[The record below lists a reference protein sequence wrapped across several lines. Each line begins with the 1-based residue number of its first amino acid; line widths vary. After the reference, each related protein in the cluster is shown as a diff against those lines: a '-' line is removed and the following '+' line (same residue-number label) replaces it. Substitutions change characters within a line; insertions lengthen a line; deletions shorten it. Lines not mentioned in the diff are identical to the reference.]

1 MADNREDFEVWLKSR
16 YDGDAMKAAQA
27 DFKRTQ
33 DAAKKTDE
41 SFKDMGYSADALK
54 QQLTGLLAFTTVV
67 AQFREGFE
75 QVAAL
80 EQAMNQLE
88 RATKRNGDNFDVVK
102 GKIVGMADALK
113 KAAGVDDDAAIKKM
127 VSLYN
132 ATGDVANAMNLVA
145 LAADVAVGSGL
156 EFQQASDLVT
166 KAATGEVGELKRLG
180 ITIDENGTKTE
191 KATRGLDALQK
202 TFGGAANGAKGL
214 KVELDRLNESYEDMR
229 NSLVEKLTPAI
240 GVAMNLIKSFFVAL
254 DGAWRLFSDAV
265 VGTLGFFGKF
275 GSYMKALLS
284 GDLAGMKAAVSGMGA
299 EVKGTYDS
307 MVAGAEATKKKIADI
322 WAAPAGGGIK
332 AGKATGIVTPGGGG
346 GSALAEQI
354 NEWQQEMN
362 RWHQIQGALNLEFLK
377 KKLADEKKHED
388 AKLALRKH
396 GAKET
401 ERIEKQLDAER
412 ERLMDAQTKRI
423 RDEVMLRKAA
433 EEAKS
438 VAMLS
443 SAEQAVTLAGTV
455 FGESKELAIAQAI
468 ISTYQGAA
476 GALAMTPW
484 SPYNFVLAGLVIATG
499 LAQVAKIV
507 STEPSGGGDAT
518 RGQGFDNPSSDAA
531 ARLGGRRWAA
541 DMIGEFTGGVR
552 EGWAA
557 GMMGSARGGNTT
569 NYDQRRTYN
578 VHLHGAGLIDPSNQ
592 QMLLQLKRNLDMVG
606 SRVDS
611 QRTLARAAR

>member
-16 YDGDAMKAAQA
+16 YDGNAMKAAQA

-33 DAAKKTDE
+33 EAAKKTDD
-41 SFKDMGYSADALK
+41 SFKDLGYSADALK

-88 RATKRNGDNFDVVK
+88 RAAKRNGDNFDVVK

-156 EFQQASDLVT
+156 EFEQASDLVT
-166 KAATGEVGELKRLG
+166 KAATGEVGELKQLG
-180 ITIDENGTKTE
+180 ITVDENGTKTE

-214 KVELDRLNESYEDMR
+214 KVQTDRLNESYEDMR
-229 NSLVEKLTPAI
+229 NNLVEKLTPALEI
-240 GVAMNLIKSFFVAL
+240 AMNLIESFFVAL

-284 GDLAGMKAAVSGMGA
+284 GDLAGMEAAVSGMGA
-299 EVKGTYDS
+299 EVKGAYDS

-332 AGKATGIVTPGGGG
+332 AGEPTPLSGGGG
-346 GSALAEQI
+346 GGAGEADEERFAVMFGPSVDLFRKYNADIAKEQAKEDARRRERYAKFLQEQARWLDKRRDAVEAEAEEEARI
-354 NEWQQEMN
+354 AKEN
-362 RWHQIQGALNLEFLK
+362 A
-377 KKLADEKKHED
+377 KKLAE
-388 AKLALRKH
+388 
-396 GAKET
+396 
-401 ERIEKQLDAER
+401 IER
-412 ERLMDAQTKRI
+412 ERQAAAIQGMLQAASIAAGVARDA
-423 RDEVMLRKAA
+423 
-433 EEAKS
+433 
-438 VAMLS
+438 
-443 SAEQAVTLAGTV
+443 
-455 FGESKELAIAQAI
+455 FGESKGLAIADATI
-468 ISTYQGAA
+468 NTIAASLRAYKDYPYPANIAVMIATIAA
-476 GALAMTPW
+476 GM
-484 SPYNFVLAGLVIATG
+484 
-499 LAQVAKIV
+499 AQVAKIQ
-507 STEPSGGGDAT
+507 STNPDAT
-518 RGQGFDNPSSDAA
+518 RGQGFDNPNSDAA

>member
-54 QQLTGLLAFTTVV
+54 QQLTGLLAFSTVV

-88 RATKRNGDNFDVVK
+88 RAAKRNGDSFDVVK
-102 GKIVGMADALK
+102 GQIIGMADALK

-156 EFQQASDLVT
+156 EFEQASDLVT

-202 TFGGAANGAKGL
+202 NFGGAANGAKGL
-214 KVELDRLNESYEDMR
+214 KVKLDGLNESYEDMR
-229 NSLVEKLTPAI
+229 NTLVEKLTPALEI
-240 GVAMNLIKSFFVAL
+240 AMNLIESFFVAL

-299 EVKGTYDS
+299 EVNGAYDS

-322 WAAPAGGGIK
+322 WTVPEGGGIK
-332 AGKATGIVTPGGGG
+332 AGKPTAIVTPGG

-412 ERLMDAQTKRI
+412 ERLMDAQTQRI
-423 RDEVMLRKAA
+423 RDQVRLEKQAA
-433 EEAKS
+433 QAKTEM
-438 VAMLS
+438 AFRY
-443 SAEQAVTLAGTV
+443 ADAAIGAATAV
-455 FGESKELAIAQAI
+455 FGQSKEIAYAEAI
-468 ISTYQGAA
+468 INTARAITAA
-476 GALAMTPW
+476 
-484 SPYNFVLAGLVIATG
+484 SPNVWLMAFAAATG
-499 LAQVAKIV
+499 VAQLAKIS
-507 STEPSGGGDAT
+507 STEPGGGADAT
-518 RGQGFDNPSSDAA
+518 RGQGFDNPNSDAA

>member
-33 DAAKKTDE
+33 AAAKKTDE

-156 EFQQASDLVT
+156 KFEQASDLVT

-180 ITIDENGTKTE
+180 ITIDENGTKTD

-240 GVAMNLIKSFFVAL
+240 EIAMNLIKSFFVAL

-322 WAAPAGGGIK
+322 WTAPAGGGVK
-332 AGKATGIVTPGGGG
+332 AGKPTGIVTPGGGG

-362 RWHQIQGALNLEFLK
+362 RWHQLQGALNLAFLK

-412 ERLMDAQTKRI
+412 ERLMDAQTQRI
-423 RDEVMLRKAA
+423 LDQVRLTKASKDA
-433 EEAKS
+433 EK
-438 VAMLS
+438 AMAIETAYAAIGLG
-443 SAEQAVTLAGTV
+443 QAM
-455 FGESKELAIAQAI
+455 FGDSKELAIASAI
-468 ISTYQGAA
+468 INTYEGASK
-476 GALAMTPW
+476 ALAQGGIYGP
-484 SPYNFVLAGLVIATG
+484 VLAAIVIATG
-499 LAQVAKIV
+499 MAQVAKIT
-507 STEPSGGGDAT
+507 STEPSGGDAT

-557 GMMGSARGGNTT
+557 GMMGGQRGGSTT

>member
-33 DAAKKTDE
+33 AEAKKTDD
-41 SFKDMGYSADALK
+41 SFKQMGYSADALK
-54 QQLTGLLAFTTVV
+54 QQLTGLLAFTAVV

-75 QVAAL
+75 QVQQL

-88 RATKRNGDNFDVVK
+88 RATKRNGDSFVDVK
-102 GKIVGMADALK
+102 GKIVGMAESLK

-127 VSLYN
+127 VELYN
-132 ATGDVANAMNLVA
+132 ATGDVANSMNLVA
-145 LAADVAVGSGL
+145 LAADVAVGTGMD
-156 EFQQASDLVT
+156 FAAANDLVT
-166 KAATGEVGELKRLG
+166 KAAMGQ
-180 ITIDENGTKTE
+180 
-191 KATRGLDALQK
+191 TRGLKELNISIEEGGNKSENANRALEAIRK
-202 TFGGAANGAKGL
+202 NFGGAANDAKGM
-214 KVELDRLNESYEDMR
+214 KIEIDRLSESYEDMR
-229 NSLVEKLTPAI
+229 NNLVERLTPAI
-240 GVAMNLIKSFFVAL
+240 EIAMNLIKSFFVAL

-299 EVKGTYDS
+299 EVKGAYDS
-307 MVAGAEATKKKIADI
+307 MVAGAEETKKKIADI
-322 WAAPAGGGIK
+322 WTVPAGGGIK
-332 AGKATGIVTPGGGG
+332 AGKATGIVTPGGSG

-354 NEWQQEMN
+354 NEWQQEMD

-377 KKLADEKKHED
+377 KKLADEKRHED

-396 GAKET
+396 SAKET
-401 ERIEKQLDAER
+401 KRIEKQLDAER
-412 ERLMDAQTKRI
+412 ERLMDAQTQRI
-423 RDEVMLRKAA
+423 LDQVRLQKAA
-433 EEAKS
+433 KDAEK
-438 VAMLS
+438 AMAIETAYAAIGLG
-443 SAEQAVTLAGTV
+443 QAM
-455 FGESKELAIAQAI
+455 FGDSKELAIASAI
-468 ISTYQGAA
+468 INTYEGASK
-476 GALAMTPW
+476 ALAQGGIYGP
-484 SPYNFVLAGLVIATG
+484 VLAAIVIATG
-499 LAQVAKIV
+499 MAQVAKIT

-518 RGQGFDNPSSDAA
+518 RGQGFDNPNSDAA

>member
-54 QQLTGLLAFTTVV
+54 KQLTGLLAFSTVV

-88 RATKRNGDNFDVVK
+88 RAAKRNGDSFDVVK
-102 GKIVGMADALK
+102 GQIIGMADALK

-156 EFQQASDLVT
+156 EFEQASDLVT

-202 TFGGAANGAKGL
+202 NFGGAANGAKGL

-229 NSLVEKLTPAI
+229 NTLVEKLTPALEI
-240 GVAMNLIKSFFVAL
+240 AMNLIESFFVAL

-299 EVKGTYDS
+299 EVKGAYDS

-322 WAAPAGGGIK
+322 WTVPEGGGIK

-412 ERLMDAQTKRI
+412 ERLMDAQTQRI
-423 RDEVMLRKAA
+423 RDQVRLEKQAA
-433 EEAKS
+433 QAKTEM
-438 VAMLS
+438 AFRY
-443 SAEQAVTLAGTV
+443 ADAAIGAATAV
-455 FGESKELAIAQAI
+455 FGQSKEIAYAEAI
-468 ISTYQGAA
+468 INTARAITAA
-476 GALAMTPW
+476 
-484 SPYNFVLAGLVIATG
+484 SPNVWLMAFAAATG
-499 LAQVAKIV
+499 VAQLAKIS
-507 STEPSGGGDAT
+507 STEPGGGADAT
-518 RGQGFDNPSSDAA
+518 RGQGFDNPNSDAA

-552 EGWAA
+552 EGWSE
-557 GMMGSARGGNTT
+557 GMGSFGRGGSVTT
-569 NYDQRRTYN
+569 DNSRTYN
-578 VHLHGAGLIDPSNQ
+578 LHFHGSGLMDAS
-592 QMLLQLKRNLDMVG
+592 LTRDAKKLKRSLDVID
-606 SRVDS
+606 RTIDS
-611 QRTLARAAR
+611 QRTVARARRS

>member
-1 MADNREDFEVWLKSR
+1 MANDQVDFELWLKSKF
-16 YDGDAMKAAQA
+16 DGDALAAA
-27 DFKRTQ
+27 RAAFEKTKRTAD
-33 DAAKKTDE
+33 DAKVSLD
-41 SFKDMGYSADALK
+41 DLGYSAKNLK
-54 QQLTGLLAFTTVV
+54 QMLAEVFAITELIS
-67 AQFREGFE
+67 QFKEGFE

-80 EQAMNQLE
+80 EQAFNQLE
-88 RATKRNGDNFDVVK
+88 RAAKANGENFDVVK
-102 GKIVGMADALK
+102 GKVTEFAESLK
-113 KAAGVDDDAAIKKM
+113 KMAGIDDDAVIKQVTK
-127 VSLYN
+127 LYT
-132 ATGDVANAMNLVA
+132 ATGDLSNSMGLVR
-145 LAADVAVGSGL
+145 LAADVAASGVGVD
-156 EFQQASDLVT
+156 FNQALQLVT
-166 KAATGEVGELKRLG
+166 GAAQGQTRALTQLGLKTDEVGG
-180 ITIDENGTKTE
+180 KTLSAQEALDKIE
-191 KATRGLDALQK
+191 KA
-202 TFGGAANGAKGL
+202 FGGNAQKAKGL
-214 KVELDRLNESYEDMR
+214 TVEVNKLNEQWEDVR
-229 NSLVEKLTPAI
+229 NNLVEKLTPAI
-240 GVAMNLIKSFFVAL
+240 EIAMNLIKSFFVAL

-299 EVKGTYDS
+299 EVKGAYDS
-307 MVAGAEATKKKIADI
+307 MVAGAEETKKKIADI
-322 WAAPAGGGIK
+322 WTVPEGGGIK
-332 AGKATGIVTPGGGG
+332 AGKPTGIVTPGGGG

-396 GAKET
+396 SAKET

-412 ERLMDAQTKRI
+412 ERLMDAQTQRI
-423 RDEVMLRKAA
+423 LDQVRLTKASKDAEKAMAA
-433 EEAKS
+433 ETAYAAIGLGQ
-438 VAMLS
+438 AM
-443 SAEQAVTLAGTV
+443 
-455 FGESKELAIAQAI
+455 FGDSKELAIASAI
-468 ISTYQGAA
+468 INTYEGASK
-476 GALAMTPW
+476 ALAQGGIYGP
-484 SPYNFVLAGLVIATG
+484 VLAAIVIATG
-499 LAQVAKIV
+499 MAQVAKIT

-518 RGQGFDNPSSDAA
+518 RGQGFDNPNSDAA

>member
-202 TFGGAANGAKGL
+202 NFGGAANGAKGL
-214 KVELDRLNESYEDMR
+214 KVEVDRLSESYEDMR
-229 NSLVEKLTPAI
+229 NNLVEKLTPAI

-299 EVKGTYDS
+299 EVKGAYDS

-322 WAAPAGGGIK
+322 WTVPAGGGIK

-377 KKLADEKKHED
+377 RKLADEKRHED

-396 GAKET
+396 SAKET

-412 ERLMDAQTKRI
+412 ERLMDAQTQRI
-423 RDEVMLRKAA
+423 LDEVRLQKAA
-433 EEAKS
+433 KDAEK
-438 VAMLS
+438 AMAVETAYAAIGLG
-443 SAEQAVTLAGTV
+443 QAM
-455 FGESKELAIAQAI
+455 FGDSKELAIASAI
-468 ISTYQGAA
+468 INTYEGASK
-476 GALAMTPW
+476 ALAQGGIYGP
-484 SPYNFVLAGLVIATG
+484 VLAAIVIATG
-499 LAQVAKIV
+499 LAQVAKIT
-507 STEPSGGGDAT
+507 STEPSRGDAT
-518 RGQGFDNPSSDAA
+518 RGQGFDNPNSDAA

>member
-1 MADNREDFEVWLKSR
+1 
-16 YDGDAMKAAQA
+16 
-27 DFKRTQ
+27 
-33 DAAKKTDE
+33 
-41 SFKDMGYSADALK
+41 
-54 QQLTGLLAFTTVV
+54 
-67 AQFREGFE
+67 
-75 QVAAL
+75 
-80 EQAMNQLE
+80 
-88 RATKRNGDNFDVVK
+88 
-102 GKIVGMADALK
+102 MADALK

-156 EFQQASDLVT
+156 EFEQASDLVT

-202 TFGGAANGAKGL
+202 NFGGAANGAKGL
-214 KVELDRLNESYEDMR
+214 KVQTDRLNESYEDMR
-229 NSLVEKLTPAI
+229 NNLVEKLTPALES
-240 GVAMNLIKSFFVAL
+240 AMNLIESFFVAL

-299 EVKGTYDS
+299 EVKGAYDS
-307 MVAGAEATKKKIADI
+307 MVAGAEETKKKIADI
-322 WAAPAGGGIK
+322 WTVPAGGGIK
-332 AGKATGIVTPGGGG
+332 AGKPTPLSGGGG
-346 GSALAEQI
+346 GGAGEADEERFAVMFGPSVDLFRKYNADIAKEQAKEDARRRERYA
-354 NEWQQEMN
+354 N
-362 RWHQIQGALNLEFLK
+362 FLK
-377 KKLADEKKHED
+377 EQARWLDKRRDAVEAEAEEEARIAKENAKKLAE
-388 AKLALRKH
+388 
-396 GAKET
+396 
-401 ERIEKQLDAER
+401 IER
-412 ERLMDAQTKRI
+412 ERQAAAIHGMLQAASIAAGVARDA
-423 RDEVMLRKAA
+423 
-433 EEAKS
+433 
-438 VAMLS
+438 
-443 SAEQAVTLAGTV
+443 
-455 FGESKELAIAQAI
+455 FGESKGLAIADATI
-468 ISTYQGAA
+468 NTIAASLRAYKDYPYPANIAVMIATIAA
-476 GALAMTPW
+476 GM
-484 SPYNFVLAGLVIATG
+484 
-499 LAQVAKIV
+499 AQVAKIQ
-507 STEPSGGGDAT
+507 STNPDAT
-518 RGQGFDNPSSDAA
+518 RGQGFDNPNSDAA

>member
-54 QQLTGLLAFTTVV
+54 QQLTGLLAFTAVV

-88 RATKRNGDNFDVVK
+88 RAAKRNGDNFDVVK

-145 LAADVAVGSGL
+145 LAADVAVGSGI

-214 KVELDRLNESYEDMR
+214 KVEIDRLNESYEDLR
-229 NSLVEKLTPAI
+229 NSAVETTTPILTRWLAFAKSWGAALA
-240 GVAMNLIKSFFVAL
+240 GVADIT
-254 DGAWRLFSDAV
+254 GEV
-265 VGTLGFFGKF
+265 VHGVFLMF
-275 GSYMKALLS
+275 MKS
-284 GDLAGMKAAVSGMGA
+284 GDALGQLLKGNVSGAKAIMREAKRDSDDMFDAIVQSAKQTADKVRGLWSGEQQGGA
-299 EVKGTYDS
+299 VN
-307 MVAGAEATKKKIADI
+307 
-322 WAAPAGGGIK
+322 
-332 AGKATGIVTPGGGG
+332 AGKPTPLSGGGG
-346 GSALAEQI
+346 GGAGEADEERFAVMFGPSVDLFRKYNADIAKEQAKEDARRRERYANFLQEQARWLDKRRDAVEAEAEEEAKIAKRNAEKLAEI
-354 NEWQQEMN
+354 
-362 RWHQIQGALNLEFLK
+362 
-377 KKLADEKKHED
+377 
-388 AKLALRKH
+388 
-396 GAKET
+396 
-401 ERIEKQLDAER
+401 ER
-412 ERLMDAQTKRI
+412 ERQAAAIQGMLQAASIAAGVARDA
-423 RDEVMLRKAA
+423 
-433 EEAKS
+433 
-438 VAMLS
+438 
-443 SAEQAVTLAGTV
+443 
-455 FGESKELAIAQAI
+455 FGESKGLAIADATI
-468 ISTYQGAA
+468 NTIAASLRAYKDYPYPANIAVMIATIAA
-476 GALAMTPW
+476 GM
-484 SPYNFVLAGLVIATG
+484 
-499 LAQVAKIV
+499 AQVAKIQ
-507 STEPSGGGDAT
+507 STNPDAT
-518 RGQGFDNPSSDAA
+518 RGQGFDNPNSDAA